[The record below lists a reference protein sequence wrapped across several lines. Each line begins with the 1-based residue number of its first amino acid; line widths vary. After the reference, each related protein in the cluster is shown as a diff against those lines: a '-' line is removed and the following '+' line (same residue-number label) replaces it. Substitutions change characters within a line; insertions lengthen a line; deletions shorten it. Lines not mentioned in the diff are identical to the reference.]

1 MTPLKAATMKELGNR
16 RLRRR
21 VLVPEAADQDL
32 KDLES
37 LELKDIL
44 RLYKD
49 LFNTDPPRKNKF
61 LMVKKIKERHK
72 EMEEESAAAG
82 GPKAKTNTK
91 AAPKARAKAKAT
103 PKVKA
108 PAAPKAKAKAKA
120 APKAKAK
127 AVPKA
132 KAKAVLKVKAK
143 AKPKAKP
150 KPKPKPKSKPKP
162 KAKPAAASKE
172 ANKGGSA
179 GELPQRALRA
189 GKRKNY
195 SEDLKVSVDAVGR
208 IVRKV
213 YNGQTFMGYVTE
225 VSVEAGLATVRWQD
239 GSDERVFPDSL
250 QETIVEFDDMV
261 GYKLVLDS
269 SFAAEVLD
277 LIEVAEDSLQ
287 VKITGYVPENRGYNV
302 EAEVD
307 GAKVA
312 GSLDFVYVGPY
323 LLMQALPRP
332 AAPPG
337 ETSSL
342 EWDEE
347 DELNVCIFCYGISSS
362 NGPAVLRCPKW
373 ASVLQLKALINQRV
387 GGTLPERRQRLS
399 TFSEGKMREI
409 GPEADGPGTLISKYG
424 ITNMEEDNHI
434 VLELLP
440 DRLDA
445 HQKKLWEYHQ
455 ILAGFKLSVEEM
467 VEQRAANRRV
477 RQKTV
482 RAGIS
487 GAKREYMRWTEAEV
501 DAVLDGAQDFLRKNK
516 GKSLPVSKM
525 YEHIA
530 KSKKLSDRSVEDI
543 KTKVRGLQTAAG
555 RPGGREAMRV
565 PVSEKT
571 FKRMRKVFNLD

>member
-1 MTPLKAATMKELGNR
+1 MTPLRAETMKKLGAR

-21 VLVPEAADQDL
+21 ALVRPEAPAAGRKDP
-32 KDLES
+32 KDLET
-37 LELKDIL
+37 LELKEIL
-44 RLYKD
+44 TLYKEM
-49 LFNTDPPRKNKF
+49 FNTDPPRKNKF
-61 LMVKKIKERHK
+61 LMVKKIKE
-72 EMEEESAAAG
+72 AG
-82 GPKAKTNTK
+82 GPVAKATGAMAKRTIVRKTRK
-91 AAPKARAKAKAT
+91 EVPKAGVKGRASRSSSSGPPKAKAK
-103 PKVKA
+103 P
-108 PAAPKAKAKAKA
+108 APKAKAKAKA
-120 APKAKAK
+120 KPKPAP
-127 AVPKA
+127 
-132 KAKAVLKVKAK
+132 K
-143 AKPKAKP
+143 AKPKASVK
-150 KPKPKPKSKPKP
+150 KVG
-162 KAKPAAASKE
+162 
-172 ANKGGSA
+172 KGGSA
-179 GELPQRALRA
+179 SEPPARTLRE

-195 SEDLKVSVDAVGR
+195 SEDLQVNVDAVGR

-213 YNGQTFMGYVTE
+213 YNGQSFMGYVTE

-239 GSDERVFPDSL
+239 GSDERVFPDAL
-250 QETIVEFDDMV
+250 QETTVDFDDMV
-261 GYKLVLDS
+261 GYQLVLDS

-277 LIEVAEDSLQ
+277 LIEVVQDSVQ
-287 VKITGYVPENRGYNV
+287 VKITGYVPEGRAYTV
-302 EAEVD
+302 DADID
-307 GAKVA
+307 GAKVS

-323 LLMQALPRP
+323 LMMQALPRP

-347 DELNVCIFCYGISSS
+347 DELSVCIFCYGISSS

-409 GPEADGPGTLISKYG
+409 GPEVDGPGALISKYG

-440 DRLDA
+440 DRPDV

-487 GAKREYMRWTEAEV
+487 GAKREYVRWTEAEV
-501 DAVLDGAQDFLRKNK
+501 EAVLDGAQEFLRKSK
-516 GKSLPVSKM
+516 GKSLPVSKL
-525 YEHIA
+525 YEHVA

-543 KTKVRGLQTAAG
+543 KTKMRGLEKAAG
-555 RPGGREAMRV
+555 RPGGREAMRM

-571 FKRMRKVFNLD
+571 FKRMRKVFQMK

>member
-21 VLVPEAADQDL
+21 DLVPEAADQDL

-108 PAAPKAKAKAKA
+108 PAAPKA
-120 APKAKAK
+120 KAKAK

>member
-108 PAAPKAKAKAKA
+108 PAAPKAKAKAKP

-467 VEQRAANRRV
+467 VEQRAASRRV

>member
-108 PAAPKAKAKAKA
+108 PAAPKA
-120 APKAKAK
+120 KAKAK

>member
-1 MTPLKAATMKELGNR
+1 VTPLKAATMKELGNR

-108 PAAPKAKAKAKA
+108 PAAPKAKAKAKP

-143 AKPKAKP
+143 AKPKP

-277 LIEVAEDSLQ
+277 LVEVAEDSLQ

>member
-287 VKITGYVPENRGYNV
+287 VKITGYVPENRGYSV

>member
-1 MTPLKAATMKELGNR
+1 MTPLKASAMKGLGDR

-21 VLVPEAADQDL
+21 VEAANQ

-37 LELKDIL
+37 LELKEIL
-44 RLYKD
+44 TLYKD

-61 LMVKKIKERHK
+61 LMVKKIKERQN
-72 EMEEESAAAG
+72 EMEEGSAAAG
-82 GPKAKTNTK
+82 GPKTKAKAASAAKAKVKAAPAATAKAKAK
-91 AAPKARAKAKAT
+91 AAPKARAKAKAA
-103 PKVKA
+103 PKVRAPSARKA
-108 PAAPKAKAKAKA
+108 KTPAAPKAKAKAKA
-120 APKAKAK
+120 
-127 AVPKA
+127 
-132 KAKAVLKVKAK
+132 
-143 AKPKAKP
+143 KPAQKAKP
-150 KPKPKPKSKPKP
+150 KPKPKPKRKT
-162 KAKPAAASKE
+162 KAKPAAVSKE
-172 ANKGGSA
+172 ASKGGSS
-179 GELPQRALRA
+179 GEPPQRALRT

-250 QETIVEFDDMV
+250 QETIVEFDDML
-261 GYKLVLDS
+261 GYNLVLDS

-277 LIEVAEDSLQ
+277 LIEVAQDSMQ
-287 VKITGYVPENRGYNV
+287 VKITGYVPENRGYTV

-323 LLMQALPRP
+323 LMMQSLPRP

-342 EWDEE
+342 EWDDE
-347 DELNVCIFCYGISSS
+347 DELSVCIFCYGISST

-373 ASVLQLKALINQRV
+373 ASVMQLKALINQRV

-409 GPEADGPGTLISKYG
+409 GPEVDGPGALISKYG

-525 YEHIA
+525 YDHIA
-530 KSKKLSDRSVEDI
+530 KSKKLSGRSVEDV

-555 RPGGREAMRV
+555 RPGGREAMRA

-571 FKRMRKVFNLD
+571 FKRMRKVFQLD

>member
-1 MTPLKAATMKELGNR
+1 MTPLRAETMKKLGAR

-21 VLVPEAADQDL
+21 ALVRPEAQAAGRKDP
-32 KDLES
+32 KDLET
-37 LELKDIL
+37 LELKEIL
-44 RLYKD
+44 TLYKKM
-49 LFNTDPPRKNKF
+49 FNTDPPRKNKF
-61 LMVKKIKERHK
+61 LMVKKIKE
-72 EMEEESAAAG
+72 AG
-82 GPKAKTNTK
+82 GPVAKTKATGAMAKRTAVRKTRKEVPKAGVKGRASRSSSSGPPKAKAK
-91 AAPKARAKAKAT
+91 PAPKAKAK
-103 PKVKA
+103 P
-108 PAAPKAKAKAKA
+108 APKAKAKAKA
-120 APKAKAK
+120 KPKPAPKAKSKASAK
-127 AVPKA
+127 KA
-132 KAKAVLKVKAK
+132 G
-143 AKPKAKP
+143 
-150 KPKPKPKSKPKP
+150 
-162 KAKPAAASKE
+162 
-172 ANKGGSA
+172 KGGSA
-179 GELPQRALRA
+179 SEPPARTLRE

-195 SEDLKVSVDAVGR
+195 SEDLQVNVDAVGR

-213 YNGQTFMGYVTE
+213 YNGQSFMGYVTE

-239 GSDERVFPDSL
+239 GSDERVFPDAL
-250 QETIVEFDDMV
+250 QETTVDFDDMV
-261 GYKLVLDS
+261 GYQLVLDS

-277 LIEVAEDSLQ
+277 LIEVVQDSVQ
-287 VKITGYVPENRGYNV
+287 VKITGYVPEGRAYTV
-302 EAEVD
+302 DADID
-307 GAKVA
+307 GAKVS

-323 LLMQALPRP
+323 LMMQALPRP

-347 DELNVCIFCYGISSS
+347 DELSVCIFCYGISSS

-409 GPEADGPGTLISKYG
+409 GPEVDGPGALISKYG

-440 DRLDA
+440 DRPDV

-487 GAKREYMRWTEAEV
+487 GAKREYVRWTEAEV
-501 DAVLDGAQDFLRKNK
+501 EAVLDGAQEFLRKSK
-516 GKSLPVSKM
+516 GKSLPVSKL

-543 KTKVRGLQTAAG
+543 KTKMRGLEKAAG
-555 RPGGREAMRV
+555 RPGGREAMRM

-571 FKRMRKVFNLD
+571 FTRMRKVFQLE

>member
-120 APKAKAK
+120 
-127 AVPKA
+127 VPKA

-143 AKPKAKP
+143 AKPKAKAKA
-150 KPKPKPKSKPKP
+150 KPKPKPKP